1 MESDDAPIV
10 LEETL
15 TGHCESCLSNT
26 ELPQLLHVCHELL
39 DGQTKIRHQLSDVS
53 LNLGILMRQKQSRP
67 PAQTYESVA
76 EDYMEVKVTRT
87 DPFSMRSVQLPKRNS
102 VGLLP
107 CHAKEQTP
115 VSSKSLSSFR
125 QIDACVDGSILRRGM
140 TRKIME
146 SASASVSRSFSS
158 HNPEP
163 SVSMKAPR
171 RKSLVVPE
179 GSPEAFSDISKAKV
193 LSTEQEMSMSALFR
207 DRETQLM
214 PKTKTLTSN
223 TKESPTMLTTT
234 EGKEALMDGE
244 PCWLRCWLLVV
255 RFWIYAV
262 ALLPW
267 TPCPAVE
274 EDTWCS
280 RCARRMSTSYRWFM
294 ILLNASTV
302 CLIIFGCIAA
312 PNAPSEWLGPGF
324 GASGLLCLGALMVC
338 LSAPSR
344 SQESESEQE
353 ALMEYLENFMDITGL
368 SMRWKQRQGRNAL
381 IAILLW
387 LVVVGVKT
395 WLMLDECSLSQVK
408 VIEIVGYAIAT
419 ACLSAMCYLQ
429 LTSWHGITMVIVW
442 FAQSLLSGRWDVQ
455 TSRRN
460 WREAVSLMRVT
471 SRVYQRS
478 FAVLLMTT
486 LLVFFGALIDI
497 GQGEV
502 LPTLPS
508 LVLAVALMS
517 SSFMA
522 ASATAHSALEADQV
536 PGSHHW

>member
-53 LNLGILMRQKQSRP
+53 LNLGIL
-67 PAQTYESVA
+67 
-76 EDYMEVKVTRT
+76 
-87 DPFSMRSVQLPKRNS
+87 SVQLPKRNS

-146 SASASVSRSFSS
+146 SASASV
-158 HNPEP
+158 
-163 SVSMKAPR
+163 KAPR

-234 EGKEALMDGE
+234 EGKEALM
-244 PCWLRCWLLVV
+244 
-255 RFWIYAV
+255 
-262 ALLPW
+262 
-267 TPCPAVE
+267 

-312 PNAPSEWLGPGF
+312 PNAPSE
-324 GASGLLCLGALMVC
+324 C
-338 LSAPSR
+338 
-344 SQESESEQE
+344 EQE

-381 IAILLW
+381 TLGRATSTEVQTGNCWIAILLW

-429 LTSWHGITMVIVW
+429 LTSWHGITMKGPGELRVK
-442 FAQSLLSGRWDVQ
+442 
-455 TSRRN
+455 
-460 WREAVSLMRVT
+460 AVSLMRVT

-522 ASATAHSALEADQV
+522 ASATAHCALEADQV